1 MKKYLLACTVLFSL
15 CYLLPA
21 TAQKASNIKYQSL
34 GNKIIITFDLS
45 GATKNVRI
53 WIQPGLVSGDNPSNY
68 EVIKSVSGDVG
79 LIQSIDGPKVITWDL
94 FKDITVLPPGFNI
107 DIKVKTESR
116 VPTSEVISLA
126 GNSLAPL
133 GLKYQRLGLQ
143 GFYVSGKIL
152 NFDFSKVKGTS
163 NELENGKI
171 TPESPYQFLEAQ
183 RQSFCFNA
191 GYSRMIKPSL
201 FVYGGLG
208 AGIDR
213 TVWKVVN
220 LDADCNPTTNIYWVE
235 YAEGSTPGKLNW
247 LLEAGTNVKFNRIV
261 LDAGIGLNAGK
272 DVYFN
277 FGLGY
282 VFRSKN

>member
-1 MKKYLLACTVLFSL
+1 MKKHLTIFTVLFSL
-15 CYLLPA
+15 CSFWSVS
-21 TAQKASNIKYQSL
+21 AQKANNVKYRSL

-53 WIQPGLVSGDNPSNY
+53 WIQPGLVAGDAPANY

-94 FKDITVLPPGFNI
+94 YKDIAALPPDFNI

-116 VPTSEVISLA
+116 VPTSHVISLA

-133 GLKYQRLGLQ
+133 GLKYQRLGLH

-152 NFDFSKVKGTS
+152 NFDFAKIKGTS
-163 NELENGKI
+163 SELENGKI

-183 RQSFCFNA
+183 RQSFCVNA
-191 GYSRMIKPSL
+191 GYSRMINPSL

-213 TVWKVVN
+213 TVWKVVD
-220 LDADCNPTTNIYWVE
+220 LDADCNPTTNVYWVE
-235 YAEGSTPGKLNW
+235 YAEVSKAGRLNW
-247 LLEAGTNVKFNRIV
+247 LLEAGTNLKLNRIV
-261 LDAGIGLNAGK
+261 LDAGIGLSAGK

-282 VFRSKN
+282 VF